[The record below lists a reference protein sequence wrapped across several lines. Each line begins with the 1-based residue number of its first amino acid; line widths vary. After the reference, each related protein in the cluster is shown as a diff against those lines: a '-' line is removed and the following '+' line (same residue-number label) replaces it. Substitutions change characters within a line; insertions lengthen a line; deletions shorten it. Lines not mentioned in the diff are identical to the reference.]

1 MGKLDDRNRKWILW
15 MFVSAFL
22 LMACEKQNNRGA
34 QTGAKIKAEMET
46 KIEEK
51 ENPIDILTAYTTEIE
66 YSDQEISSVYT
77 DDRSLLDH
85 MGQGEFSYAYQDG
98 MVYYRQYH
106 KDSFEEGAVWG
117 NYGPTVGTYKEIVS
131 IDPKGEKT
139 VLFSDKGYGNIYLI
153 GDRFYMTEKK
163 DEAYSYPNIYSV
175 DRNGQNRVDYGYGDV
190 CAFDM
195 DRKVLI
201 LQMLSEEKC
210 VATYFALE
218 CESNEMTELQFDSF
232 DCLTFQDY
240 YDGWCYFDAHKKNG
254 IKACQVVGIS
264 LEGEQKKMIALASD
278 EETGVKYRQD
288 AVICDMEVVGDRMYI
303 LFGNYTGSAHH
314 FQGGRL
320 ITTKLDGSDYHA
332 IEREVDNDDF
342 YACQNGG
349 RNLVYFG
356 GRVWDLDANTIF
368 SSDFGGSFDELK
380 RHRIVPYQE
389 QSFLRLMWTGWGSDS
404 NGRQLN
410 VYALENSG
418 RIIKVATGID
428 EAIIQREDEKEY
440 DEIEYNHLY
449 YADGFLY
456 FEVEFKIIDR
466 TYAIGWRDGYRRVQ
480 TDVYRMK
487 LEEKSIELLY
497 SY

>member
-1 MGKLDDRNRKWILW
+1 M
-15 MFVSAFL
+15 
-22 LMACEKQNNRGA
+22 
-34 QTGAKIKAEMET
+34 
-46 KIEEK
+46 
-51 ENPIDILTAYTTEIE
+51 
-66 YSDQEISSVYT
+66 
-77 DDRSLLDH
+77 
-85 MGQGEFSYAYQDG
+85 
-98 MVYYRQYH
+98 
-106 KDSFEEGAVWG
+106 
-117 NYGPTVGTYKEIVS
+117 
-131 IDPKGEKT
+131 
-139 VLFSDKGYGNIYLI
+139 
-153 GDRFYMTEKK
+153 
-163 DEAYSYPNIYSV
+163 
-175 DRNGQNRVDYGYGDV
+175 
-190 CAFDM
+190 
-195 DRKVLI
+195 
-201 LQMLSEEKC
+201 
-210 VATYFALE
+210 
-218 CESNEMTELQFDSF
+218 
-232 DCLTFQDY
+232 
-240 YDGWCYFDAHKKNG
+240 
-254 IKACQVVGIS
+254 VGIS

-356 GRVWDLDANTIF
+356 GRVWDVDANTIF